1 MSVIVD
7 TNVLVRAIVRDHAE
21 EAERATAL
29 LAANEVVI
37 PTQTF
42 CELIWVLAR
51 VYKLSRSEL
60 MDVVSAW
67 SDTEGVVVDTAAVSA
82 GLAVMKR
89 GGDFADGVVA
99 FEGRRIGGSV
109 FATFDR
115 RAARILAGEGHECLL
130 I

>member
-7 TNVLVRAIVRDHAE
+7 TNILVRAIVQDHPE
-21 EAERATAL
+21 EASRATAL

-37 PTQTF
+37 PTHTL
-42 CELIWVLAR
+42 CELIWVLGR

-60 MDVVSAW
+60 IDLVSAW

-82 GLAVMKR
+82 GLVVMKR

-115 RAARILAGEGHECLL
+115 RAARILSDEGHECLL
-130 I
+130 V

>member
-1 MSVIVD
+1 MSVIID
-7 TNVLVRAIVRDHAE
+7 TNILVRAIVQDHAE

-37 PTQTF
+37 PVQTF

-51 VYKLSRSEL
+51 VYKLSRAEL
-60 MDVVSAW
+60 IGVVSAW

-82 GLAVMKR
+82 GLAVMKN

-115 RAARILAGEGHECLL
+115 RAARILSAEGHECLL
-130 I
+130 V

>member
-1 MSVIVD
+1 MSVIID

-29 LAANEVVI
+29 LAANDVVI

-115 RAARILAGEGHECLL
+115 RAARILADEGHECLL

>member
-7 TNVLVRAIVRDHAE
+7 TNILVRAIVQDHPE
-21 EAERATAL
+21 EAQRATAL

-37 PTQTF
+37 PVQTF
-42 CELIWVLAR
+42 CELIWVLAK
-51 VYKLSRSEL
+51 VYKLSRAEL
-60 MDVVSAW
+60 IDVVSAW
-67 SDTEGVVVDTAAVSA
+67 SDTEGVVVDTSAVAA
-82 GLAVMKR
+82 GLAVLKS

-115 RAARILAGEGHECLL
+115 RAVRILSAAGHECMLV
-130 I
+130 

>member
-1 MSVIVD
+1 MSVIAD
-7 TNVLVRAIVRDHAE
+7 TNILVRAIVRDHAE

-29 LAANEVVI
+29 LSANDVVI

-42 CELIWVLAR
+42 CELIWVLGR

-60 MDVVSAW
+60 MNVVSAW
-67 SDTEGVVVDTAAVSA
+67 SDAEGVVVDTAAVSA

-99 FEGRRIGGSV
+99 FEGRRIGGIV

-115 RAARILAGEGHECLL
+115 RAARILAEEGHECLL
-130 I
+130 V

>member
-1 MSVIVD
+1 MSVIID

-115 RAARILAGEGHECLL
+115 RAARILIDEGHECLL